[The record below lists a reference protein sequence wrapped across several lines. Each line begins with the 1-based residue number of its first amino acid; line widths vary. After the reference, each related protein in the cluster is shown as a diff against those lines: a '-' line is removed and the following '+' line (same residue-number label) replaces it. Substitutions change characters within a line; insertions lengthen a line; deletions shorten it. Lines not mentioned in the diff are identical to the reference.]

1 MRSRLY
7 YAIGC
12 FILSVVLLFI
22 AVPVLTHRLYPKIQA
37 VKVIRPMD
45 KGEQL
50 TREDIAPIEIGVLE
64 LPKGIELTA
73 EDVLGRYAAVE
84 LVKDDVLFSDKLSQ
98 LPLDGDLP
106 KNILPEGNI
115 SQLITMKMITGS
127 EYPVPQTGDV
137 VKLNGFQGKLIDIPQ
152 LQFVRVLSVILPEED
167 SENVTVTVSLNEEQ
181 QKYIRR
187 HKEDVFY
194 TSVIVR
200 SNEELA
206 EKLLAEQKLY
216 FEEGN

>member
-98 LPLDGDLP
+98 LPLDGDFP